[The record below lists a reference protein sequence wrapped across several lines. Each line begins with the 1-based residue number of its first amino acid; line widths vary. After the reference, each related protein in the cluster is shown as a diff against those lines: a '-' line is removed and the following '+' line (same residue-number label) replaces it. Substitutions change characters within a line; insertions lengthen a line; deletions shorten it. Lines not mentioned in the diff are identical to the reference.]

1 MNWSN
6 FGNRSQLYLYYLI
19 AGISIIFILINGKVD
34 SFLKLYSFHSDFL
47 NSIMK
52 GITFLGDGIFA
63 LFFAFIFIFY
73 KLRISIFLM
82 ANWLISGLLAQ
93 ILKRYIFT
101 DELRPLAFFKQLGI
115 NIYQVPGIELH
126 SYHSFPSGHTA
137 TAFALFFGLSLFVKN
152 QWYKASLLLFATLIG
167 FSRIYLGQHFPADV
181 IAGSVIG
188 IFTSIFL
195 FSRLTNWTSPFLE
208 KNIQMI
214 VRKL

>member
-1 MNWSN
+1 
-6 FGNRSQLYLYYLI
+6 
-19 AGISIIFILINGKVD
+19 
-34 SFLKLYSFHSDFL
+34 
-47 NSIMK
+47 
-52 GITFLGDGIFA
+52 
-63 LFFAFIFIFY
+63 
-73 KLRISIFLM
+73 
-82 ANWLISGLLAQ
+82 
-93 ILKRYIFT
+93 
-101 DELRPLAFFKQLGI
+101 KQLGI

-126 SYHSFPSGHTA
+126 SHHSFPSGHTA

-152 QWYKASLLLFATLIG
+152 QWYKSSLLLFATLIG
-167 FSRIYLGQHFPADV
+167 YSRIYLGQHFPADV